1 MSDVTQVLTNTQK
14 ITEQKLATV
23 PAAALSNGQARL
35 RIERFALTAN
45 NVTYAASGFAI
56 GYWKFFPV
64 AEQGWGLVPVW
75 GFAEVVESTSDVVA
89 VGERFYG
96 FYPLASELVMEP
108 VAHGGNA
115 ICDVVAH
122 RVDLP
127 VVYNI
132 YSRAAAAT
140 KGSDPYQALM
150 QPLIATSYLLYDWL
164 MDNDWFGAKQIVVGS
179 ASSKTGLGLTAF
191 LAKHADRGFKV
202 VGLTGSGNAEF
213 VRELGFCDQVVTYD
227 EVESLDQVASVYVD
241 MAGNAD
247 VKQRL
252 HARLEG
258 QLNHSSAVGI
268 SHWDQLAPQAEG
280 AGPKPEFFFAPS
292 QIEKR
297 KADWGKGVI
306 EGKIGEAT
314 QMIVEDAARWLTL
327 ETHAGLAAAMGPYGA
342 LTAGKA
348 DPKTGHVVD
357 LMG

>member
-1 MSDVTQVLTNTQK
+1 MSDVTQVLTHTKK
-14 ITEQKLATV
+14 ITEQKLVTV
-23 PAAALSNGQARL
+23 PASPLSAGQARL

-56 GYWKFFPV
+56 GYWKFFPT
-64 AEQGWGLVPVW
+64 AEADWGLVPVW
-75 GFAEVVESTSDVVA
+75 GFAEVVESASDVAA

-108 VAHGGNA
+108 VAHGGTA
-115 ICDVVAH
+115 VRDVAAH

-132 YSRAAAAT
+132 YSRAAAAP

-164 MDNDWFGAKQIVVGS
+164 MDSDWFGAEQIVIGS

-191 LAKHADRGFKV
+191 LAKHAGRPYKV
-202 VGLTGSGNAEF
+202 VGLTSAGNADF
-213 VRELGFCDQVVTYD
+213 VRELGFCDQVVTYGD
-227 EVESLDQVASVYVD
+227 VETLDQVKSVYVD
-241 MAGNAD
+241 MAGNGD

-258 QLNHSSAVGI
+258 VLNHSSAVGI
-268 SHWDQLAPQAEG
+268 SHWDQFVPQADV

-297 KADWGKGVI
+297 KKDWGKGVI
-306 EGKIGEAT
+306 EAKIGEAT

-327 ETHAGLAAAMGPYGA
+327 ETHVGLQSAMAPYGA
-342 LTAGKA
+342 LAAGKA
-348 DPKTGHVVD
+348 DPKIGHVVEV
-357 LMG
+357 

>member
-1 MSDVTQVLTNTQK
+1 MPDVTQVLTNTQK
-14 ITEQKLATV
+14 ITEQKLTTL
-23 PAAALSNGQARL
+23 PAAALSDGQARL

-75 GFAEVVESTSDVVA
+75 GFAEVVESASDVVA
-89 VGERFYG
+89 VGDRFYG

-115 ICDVVAH
+115 IRDVAAH

-132 YSRAAAAT
+132 YSRASAAP

-164 MDNDWFGAKQIVVGS
+164 MDSDWFGAEQIIVGS

-191 LAKHADRGFKV
+191 LAKHADRPYKV
-202 VGLTGSGNAEF
+202 VGLTSGGNTDF
-213 VRELGFCDQVVTYD
+213 VTELGFCDQVVTYD
-227 EVESLDQVASVYVD
+227 DVENLNQVKSVYVD
-241 MAGNAD
+241 MAGNGG

-252 HARLEG
+252 HARLAG
-258 QLNHSSAVGI
+258 FLNHSSAVGI
-268 SHWDQLAPQAEG
+268 SHWDQFAPQADV

-297 KADWGKGVI
+297 KKDWGKGVI
-306 EGKIGEAT
+306 EQKIGEAT
-314 QMIVEDAARWLTL
+314 QMIVQDAARWLTL
-327 ETHAGLAAAMGPYGA
+327 ETHVGLEAAMGPYGA
-342 LTAGKA
+342 LAAGQA
-348 DPKTGHVVD
+348 DPKIGHVIAV
-357 LMG
+357 

>member
-23 PAAALSNGQARL
+23 PSVALSDGQARL

-56 GYWKFFPV
+56 GYWKFFPT
-64 AEQGWGLVPVW
+64 AEKDWGLVPVW
-75 GFAEVVESTSDVVA
+75 GFAEVVESASEVVA
-89 VGERFYG
+89 VGDRFYG

-115 ICDVVAH
+115 IRDVAAH

-132 YSRAAAAT
+132 YSRASAAP
-140 KGSDPYQALM
+140 KSSDPYQALM

-164 MDNDWFGAKQIVVGS
+164 MDSDWFGAEQIIIGS

-191 LAKHADRGFKV
+191 LAKHAGRPFKV

-213 VRELGFCDQVVTYD
+213 VRELGFCDQVLTYGD
-227 EVESLDQVASVYVD
+227 VETLDQVKSVYVD
-241 MAGNAD
+241 MAGNGD
-247 VKQRL
+247 VKKRL

-258 QLNHSSAVGI
+258 YLNHSSAVGI
-268 SHWDQLAPQAEG
+268 SHWDQFAPQADV

-297 KADWGKGVI
+297 KKDWGKGVI

-327 ETHAGLAAAMGPYGA
+327 ETHAGLEAAMKPYA
-342 LTAGKA
+342 SLAAGKA
-348 DPKTGHVVD
+348 DPKIGHVVEI
-357 LMG
+357 

>member
-1 MSDVTQVLTNTQK
+1 MPDVTQILTNTQT

-23 PAAALSNGQARL
+23 PAAALSDGQARL

-75 GFAEVVESTSDVVA
+75 GFAEVVESASDVVT

-115 ICDVVAH
+115 IRAVCPH

-132 YSRAAAAT
+132 YSRASAAP

-164 MDNDWFGAKQIVVGS
+164 MDSDWFGAKQIIIGS

-191 LAKHADRGFKV
+191 LAKHEARDYKV
-202 VGLTGSGNAEF
+202 VGLTGSGNADF
-213 VRELGFCDQVVTYD
+213 VRDLGFCDQVLTYD
-227 EVESLDQVASVYVD
+227 GVETLDQVASVYVD
-241 MAGNAD
+241 MAGNGD

-258 QLNHSSAVGI
+258 HLNHSSAVGI
-268 SHWDQLAPQAEG
+268 SHWDQFAPQVEV

-297 KADWGKGVI
+297 KKDWGKGVI
-306 EGKIGEAT
+306 EQKIGEAT

-327 ETHAGLAAAMGPYGA
+327 DTHTGLEAAMAPYEA
-342 LTAGKA
+342 LASGNA
-348 DPKTGHVVD
+348 DPRIGHVVEV
-357 LMG
+357 